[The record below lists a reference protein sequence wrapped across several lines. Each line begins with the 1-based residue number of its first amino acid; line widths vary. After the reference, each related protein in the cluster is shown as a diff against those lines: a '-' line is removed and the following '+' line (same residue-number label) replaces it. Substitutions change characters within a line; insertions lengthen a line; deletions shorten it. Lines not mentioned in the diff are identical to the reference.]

1 MKLNRLTKEVL
12 YDGRN
17 TWRGDIHQLRY
28 HPVSNRLTEVCSLP
42 FISLLL
48 MFEYLLWVLLQCF
61 IFDTPNNCL
70 LWNLQKIILRLLNT
84 EQQEQWQDYSDRN
97 KLTGKYLLS
106 IGKQT
111 C

>member
-1 MKLNRLTKEVL
+1 MKLNRLAKEVL

-17 TWRGDIHQLRY
+17 TWCRDIHQLRY
-28 HPVSNRLTEVCSLP
+28 HPISCRLTEVCSLP

-48 MFEYLLWVLLQCF
+48 MFEYLLWVFLQCF
-61 IFDTPNNCL
+61 TFDMTNNRL
-70 LWNLQKIILRLLNT
+70 LRNLQKIILRLLNT

>member
-12 YDGRN
+12 YDGWN
-17 TWRGDIHQLRY
+17 TWRGDIHQLCY

-61 IFDTPNNCL
+61 TFDMTNNCL
-70 LWNLQKIILRLLNT
+70 LWNLQKVILRLLNT
-84 EQQEQWQDYSDRN
+84 
-97 KLTGKYLLS
+97 K
-106 IGKQT
+106 
-111 C
+111 

>member
-12 YDGRN
+12 YDGWN

-48 MFEYLLWVLLQCF
+48 IVRAPSAGSSSRVSL
-61 IFDTPNNCL
+61 FDMTNNCL
-70 LWNLQKIILRLLNT
+70 LVEPPKIILRLLNT

-97 KLTGKYLLS
+97 KLTGKHLLS
-106 IGKQT
+106 IGE
-111 C
+111 

>member
-12 YDGRN
+12 YDGWN
-17 TWRGDIHQLRY
+17 TWCRDIHQLRY
-28 HPVSNRLTEVCSLP
+28 HPVSSRLTEVCSLP
-42 FISLLL
+42 FIPLFLVFEHLLR
-48 MFEYLLWVLLQCF
+48 VLPQCF
-61 IFDTPNNCL
+61 AFDMTHNCL

-97 KLTGKYLLS
+97 KLTGKYLFS